1 MKNTIRKERKKE
13 IISGMYELS
22 RREGLENVSI
32 AKIGKHLGMPPSLVM
47 HYFPNKRLLIL
58 GLIDHIL
65 HQYQLIYKPIISKL
79 ENNPRVDPELLVER
93 LFSREWNLLFD
104 DGVFFSCYAFI
115 FRDQSIKKEYKNLH
129 VKLRVTL
136 KNLLDKDEVLVS
148 GDTGLLAEKI
158 FVVIEGAYYYLSM
171 MDEAR
176 EYDQKLELFKN
187 QVYDLIYAEINRIQS
202 GKGMYSSGG

>member
-65 HQYQLIYKPIISKL
+65 HQYQLIYKPIINKL
-79 ENNPRVDPELLVER
+79 ENNPRVDPESLVDR

-115 FRDQSIKKEYKNLH
+115 FRDPSIKKEYKNLH

-136 KNLLDKDEVLVS
+136 KNLLDKDEVLVN
-148 GDTGLLAEKI
+148 GNTGLLAEKI

-171 MDEAR
+171 MDEAK